1 MNSFFFFKALYQFP
15 NDLASKQFASK
26 AEDTRDAGLIPGW
39 GRYPGESIPVF
50 LPENPMDRRNW
61 WATVQRD
68 AKSWTQL
75 SD

>member
-50 LPENPMDRRNW
+50 LPEKPHGQKKLVGYSPKGHKELD
-61 WATVQRD
+61 T
-68 AKSWTQL
+68 TE
-75 SD
+75 

>member
-1 MNSFFFFKALYQFP
+1 MNFFFFKALYQFP

-50 LPENPMDRRNW
+50 LPEKYHGPKKLVGYSPKGCKELD
-61 WATVQRD
+61 T
-68 AKSWTQL
+68 TE
-75 SD
+75 